1 MLQLPQ
7 GGPSGTGTSG
17 RWLLGQSV
25 SEQSQAR
32 RVGRPRVSFGTAE
45 SSCCSNLIFQR
56 LNFSPDILSP
66 GGAHA
71 PFTALPQEA
80 ERSEPPPRPA
90 GAALTWRGR
99 AGQEGR
105 LSDAI
110 PPRLARAGGASAGSS
125 GGRGGRR
132 RRETGAPRQRD
143 GGGAGAA
150 MEPHGEPGRAALSGG
165 RPEPPVTALP
175 AVVALTPLFA
185 RRWAGLGCGGPRLL
199 VAVAAVGWV
208 GVAGSSRGVSGGGL
222 LVWKCGTGA
231 GVPGR
236 GRVQRAEVRYAGLPK
251 ERDGNFRGV
260 SGWLA
265 SNRCRERRSGSRLRY
280 IYIYIYACVCVCN
293 YLFGLFLKS
302 KANLAVLPE
311 GPAGVSPGASLD
323 AGRAGSVAVR
333 ATPEVRTEP
342 QDACAVPN
350 HAAAFPG
357 RGGGGLGWAVC
368 VPGLWRCPRGGVRR
382 EAAARSA
389 GPASILPGAL
399 LTRRPRSV
407 CGCGNDWSLQ
417 RALPNCSLVPCLSP
431 LYTQTSKPCSRGL
444 ANGNRSAR
452 KQPSC
457 WLVVNLI
464 PTAVCKCMP

>member
-175 AVVALTPLFA
+175 AVVALH
-185 RRWAGLGCGGPRLL
+185 
-199 VAVAAVGWV
+199 AALRPVLGWV
-208 GVAGSSRGVSGGGL
+208 GLRGTAAPRGCRGRRLGRRGRELPGCLRRRPPGVEVRNRGGGAWPGPRPAGGGP
-222 LVWKCGTGA
+222 VCGAPEGEGLKLPRRERVA
-231 GVPGR
+231 
-236 GRVQRAEVRYAGLPK
+236 RVQPVPRAAE
-251 ERDGNFRGV
+251 
-260 SGWLA
+260 
-265 SNRCRERRSGSRLRY
+265 RLRASLY
-280 IYIYIYACVCVCN
+280 IYIYTCVCV
-293 YLFGLFLKS
+293 YVIIFL
-302 KANLAVLPE
+302 AY
-311 GPAGVSPGASLD
+311 
-323 AGRAGSVAVR
+323 
-333 ATPEVRTEP
+333 
-342 QDACAVPN
+342 
-350 HAAAFPG
+350 F
-357 RGGGGLGWAVC
+357 
-368 VPGLWRCPRGGVRR
+368 
-382 EAAARSA
+382 
-389 GPASILPGAL
+389 
-399 LTRRPRSV
+399 
-407 CGCGNDWSLQ
+407 
-417 RALPNCSLVPCLSP
+417 
-431 LYTQTSKPCSRGL
+431 
-444 ANGNRSAR
+444 
-452 KQPSC
+452 
-457 WLVVNLI
+457 
-464 PTAVCKCMP
+464 